1 MFSKK
6 KNINN
11 NLLEISLSNTDEI
24 CVVIVFLSKIS

>member
-11 NLLEISLSNTDEI
+11 NMFEISLSNINEI
-24 CVVIVFLSKIS
+24 SGVIVFLSKFS